1 MCVMT
6 LLQINKESASVS
18 NATKTASVAVPNT
31 PPPNQTPVVTTIT
44 EVCTHHSKPT
54 PTLTNA
60 STSSVSVSPCSTP
73 QPVSVTPSPPTQ
85 HQFTVHGH
93 FLGPGDHCGP
103 APNVTVNPLYQP
115 PINNNSNNSNS
126 NNEHSLT
133 PPPRAPSITSSAA
146 DQQIRVLTPS
156 EIMRTLPSLCQES
169 YEPQCLVRTICRN
182 FVFVRAFLFIIF
194 IFCF

>member
-1 MCVMT
+1 MT
-6 LLQINKESASVS
+6 LLQINKESASVP
-18 NATKTASVAVPNT
+18 TVPKTTSVAVSNT
-31 PPPNQTPVVTTIT
+31 PPSNQTSVAAAVT
-44 EVCTHHSKPT
+44 EVCTHHSRPT

-73 QPVSVTPSPPTQ
+73 QPVSVPPSPPTQ

-115 PINNNSNNSNS
+115 NTEPSV
-126 NNEHSLT
+126 T
-133 PPPRAPSITSSAA
+133 PPPRTPISSSAA

-169 YEPQCLVRTICRN
+169 YEPQSLVRTKSSK
-182 FVFVRAFLFIIF
+182 FLWKLFIH
-194 IFCF
+194 CFSS

>member
-1 MCVMT
+1 MCYDP

-18 NATKTASVAVPNT
+18 NAAKTTTVAVTNT
-31 PPPNQTPVVTTIT
+31 PPTNQTSVASAVT
-44 EVCTHHSKPT
+44 EVCTHHSRPT

-115 PINNNSNNSNS
+115 HNNNNNNNNSNS
-126 NNEHSLT
+126 NNEPSLT
-133 PPPRAPSITSSAA
+133 PPPRAPISSSAA

-169 YEPQCLVRTICRN
+169 YEPQCMVRTTN
-182 FVFVRAFLFIIF
+182 TSKLFLF
-194 IFCF
+194 

>member
-1 MCVMT
+1 MT

-18 NATKTASVAVPNT
+18 NAAKTTTVAVSSNT
-31 PPPNQTPVVTTIT
+31 PPSNQTPVVSAIT

-115 PINNNSNNSNS
+115 HINNNNSNNNNS

-133 PPPRAPSITSSAA
+133 PPLRAPSLSSSAA

-169 YEPQCLVRTICRN
+169 YEPQCLVRTNCRK
-182 FVFVRAFLFIIF
+182 FVFVKALFF
-194 IFCF
+194 I